1 MRSATEVT
9 KPQLQAAMRLLK
21 DAYRLAQDAQ
31 QPLAA
36 DTKATTRLERILERI
51 DTEVEWLE
59 RLLASM
65 P

>member
-1 MRSATEVT
+1 MAVT
-9 KPQLQAAMRLLK
+9 KPQLQAALHLLK
-21 DAYRLAQDAQ
+21 DAYRAVQDAQ
-31 QPLAA
+31 QPLGA

-51 DTEVEWLE
+51 DTEVEWLD